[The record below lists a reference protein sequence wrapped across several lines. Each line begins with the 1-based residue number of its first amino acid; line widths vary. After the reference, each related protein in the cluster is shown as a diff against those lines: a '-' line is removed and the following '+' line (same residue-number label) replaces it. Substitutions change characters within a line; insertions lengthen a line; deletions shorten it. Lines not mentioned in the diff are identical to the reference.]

1 GDAVLVYRQLHCA
14 CPRTRFAS
22 TVNTEPRLTPLAN
35 TTVSKIARIC
45 FPLLTSTPSIVD
57 VRTNLPELSKTFA
70 SRLIVQ
76 SRFTVSVPVRVSW
89 AKAPPRLL
97 SWLPVVLPLRSKVI
111 EPTAPTGTGP
121 VGSGRISVPVVVK
134 PKLPAAVALVHAA

>member
-57 VRTNLPELSKTFA
+57 VRTELPELSKTFA

-76 SRFTVSVPVRVSW
+76 SRFTVSVPVIVSW
-89 AKAPPRLL
+89 AKAPPTLL
-97 SWLPVVLPLRSKVI
+97 SWLPDTSPFSWNVM

-121 VGSGRISVPVVVK
+121 LGRTRVPVVVK
-134 PKLPAAVALVHAA
+134 PKVPAAVALVHAA